1 MANPTLTTRLPIDG
15 DVIAY
20 YGFDEANETDP
31 ALDEGPLDL
40 PLTVLNAVSV
50 VPARLGNGRQFD
62 GATTQA
68 SPSDSTD
75 FRLGSMTAIVW
86 VTLDSVQ
93 SVGSLRR
100 TIIACDGPTAGSDD
114 YTLYNLGVRNDG
126 ALIFE
131 HQALDGATIR
141 FVTAAAAVRVKRY
154 YSIAIVREVD
164 GAYCTVTLYVD
175 NTVMSWASVTRNG
188 VPIADP
194 LAIPSPIAAGPS
206 STQTFKAGISERYGD
221 DFWHGVIDE
230 LSLHKIP
237 RLLNPYLRSAY
248 FRLTLAMSFSR
259 LTTLGNVR
267 TIGTAEMGG
276 GSRWWCY
283 ERDQS
288 IYVIRENTLGL
299 FGAEIQLT
307 TGGTLWSGAPMPGG
321 TEQPRLAYDSTSDV
335 LLVAFLAAG
344 RVYKLTATSEDSP
357 STQNMPYTA
366 DTPTIIKIRDAIDLH
381 RGAVGSHMLEPG
393 NPGVYEV
400 GDGLAAPSAITFLHT
415 PSFGIAIEG
424 LSTYGYA
431 VYRVMGGVETLLGT
445 VTTPQTA
452 RLEAYQL
459 YHFYLVGSRPYAAG
473 YRARPLNSAGR
484 PGKAVSSTI
493 YDFWGIIVVYD
504 PYEPYNLVLSHDGD
518 FTHDHLAP
526 GAGSCLIRD
535 YEYITI
541 SRTPIKLSAA
551 EAMSGAIGSGL
562 SRSAA
567 YVFTSRT
574 PVKVS
579 LYDPLA
585 ASAGASTR
593 LTMQKT
599 GGRIDQ

>member
-20 YGFDEANETDP
+20 YGFDEANETDT

-40 PLTVLNAVSV
+40 PLTVLNAAAV

-68 SPSDSTD
+68 SPSDSTE

-131 HQALDGATIR
+131 HQAFDGATIL
-141 FVTAAAAVRVKRY
+141 FATAAAAIHIKRY
-154 YSIAIVREVD
+154 YSIAIVREVS
-164 GAYCTVTLYVD
+164 GAYCTVRLYVN
-175 NTVMSWASVTRNG
+175 NTLMSWASVTRNG

-206 STQTFKAGISERYGD
+206 STETFKAGVSERYGD

-230 LSLHKIP
+230 LSIHKVV
-237 RLLNPYLRSAY
+237 RLVNPYLRSAY

-299 FGAEIQLT
+299 FGTEVQLT

-321 TEQPRLAYDSTSDV
+321 TEQPRLAYDPTSDV

-357 STQNMPYTA
+357 STQNMPYTT

-381 RGAVGSHMLEPG
+381 RGAIGSHMLEPD
-393 NPGVYEV
+393 NPSVYEV
-400 GDGLAAPSAITFLHT
+400 GDGLAAPSAIGFLHT

-424 LSTYGYA
+424 LNTYGYA

-445 VTTPQTA
+445 VTSPQTT
-452 RLEAYQL
+452 RFETYRL
-459 YHFYLVGSRPYAAG
+459 YHFYPVGSRPYAAG

-504 PYEPYNLVLSHDGD
+504 PYEPYSLVFSHDGD
-518 FTHDHLAP
+518 FTHDHLSP
-526 GAGSCLIRD
+526 GGGSCVLRD
-535 YEYITI
+535 DEYIKI
-541 SRTPIKLSAA
+541 SRTPIKF
-551 EAMSGAIGSGL
+551 SGAESILCAVGSSL
-562 SRSAA
+562 ARTMDSMKI
-567 YVFTSRT
+567 SRT
-574 PVKVS
+574 PIKIT
-579 LYDPLA
+579 LYDALMPA
-585 ASAGASTR
+585 AGASTR